1 MFWRSIL
8 FYHPTLHGWNNL
20 TLVEKG
26 TWSGRL
32 GNPTYHVNAMR
43 DFIDRRLS
51 QLSGLP
57 HTRGP
62 PPSCKQALNPRTYMQ
77 SHTPTVVQGG
87 RGWWQFFETILPSV
101 ETFDILYKMDICFMG
116 GGTVGGLSRHQTWS
130 PSWILSRVRNQVK
143 TVRIKNFLLI
153 CIISSTSLTF
163 IVERRWK
170 NMHIH

>member
-1 MFWRSIL
+1 MNGRKALKNKKKQKQKQNKTQQKWHANVFWRSIL
-8 FYHPTLHGWNNL
+8 FYDPTLHETFGWNNL

-43 DFIDRRLS
+43 DFMDRRLS

-87 RGWWQFFETILPSV
+87 RG
-101 ETFDILYKMDICFMG
+101 
-116 GGTVGGLSRHQTWS
+116 
-130 PSWILSRVRNQVK
+130 
-143 TVRIKNFLLI
+143 
-153 CIISSTSLTF
+153 
-163 IVERRWK
+163 
-170 NMHIH
+170 

>member
-1 MFWRSIL
+1 MVAKHLKIRRNRNKNKTQQKWHANVFWRSIL
-8 FYHPTLHGWNNL
+8 FYHPTLHETFGWNNL

-43 DFIDRRLS
+43 DFMDRRLS

-101 ETFDILYKMDICFMG
+101 ESLWYSLQDGYMFYGWWHCWRS
-116 GGTVGGLSRHQTWS
+116 V
-130 PSWILSRVRNQVK
+130 
-143 TVRIKNFLLI
+143 
-153 CIISSTSLTF
+153 TSLNMVAILDF
-163 IVERRWK
+163 IK
-170 NMHIH
+170 S